1 MKKTIALIL
10 SATMTIHFFMA
21 PYTSVTACAKGID
34 DLKNTGS
41 TLIDNA
47 KKTGKT
53 AKESAEKA
61 SKTAKDTADTIS
73 QNAEKAGKTAKETAD
88 TISKNAKKAEETTRQ
103 TAEKASK
110 TAKDT
115 AEKAS
120 KAAKDTSEKAKAV
133 SDTIKKYAAKIDTKK
148 FKSGWDYASKY
159 TGTTIAALKG
169 KTYVNSVQSSITD
182 TSSLMQKEL
191 LKKVNSNNGFA
202 SSNSDFDNKYGSNY
216 YKTSKPSAKTQA
228 INFFEDYQRYYVETK
243 QNGGTPMNATEY
255 LGQYEKKNLDAI
267 YDSLYTG
274 KNKPA
279 SYNKYGLLTPKY
291 ILKQAIGAGAQAAI
305 INTAFAI
312 GPDVYAILVDAA
324 KTGKIDEKKLMETG
338 IEGVLA
344 GSEGFVEG
352 SVSSAIVIASQS
364 GKFGRS
370 YKNLAPET
378 VGTLT
383 VLIVDS
389 IRYGYQLSEGQ
400 ITEEEYGD
408 LMAQEIIIALA
419 SQTTGALVQALFPFI
434 PFAYVAGSMAGAML
448 ASAGYSAGKDLILE
462 VRGENGFETVVPES
476 HSSGQSL
483 ATSFMSNIKL
493 KDTISEFK
501 HKTVATIGNGKI
513 KVSI

>member
-202 SSNSDFDNKYGSNY
+202 SSNASFSRIFRRQRPYIGS
-216 YKTSKPSAKTQA
+216 SRRER
-228 INFFEDYQRYYVETK
+228 I
-243 QNGGTPMNATEY
+243 
-255 LGQYEKKNLDAI
+255 
-267 YDSLYTG
+267 
-274 KNKPA
+274 
-279 SYNKYGLLTPKY
+279 
-291 ILKQAIGAGAQAAI
+291 
-305 INTAFAI
+305 
-312 GPDVYAILVDAA
+312 
-324 KTGKIDEKKLMETG
+324 
-338 IEGVLA
+338 
-344 GSEGFVEG
+344 
-352 SVSSAIVIASQS
+352 
-364 GKFGRS
+364 
-370 YKNLAPET
+370 
-378 VGTLT
+378 
-383 VLIVDS
+383 
-389 IRYGYQLSEGQ
+389 
-400 ITEEEYGD
+400 
-408 LMAQEIIIALA
+408 
-419 SQTTGALVQALFPFI
+419 
-434 PFAYVAGSMAGAML
+434 
-448 ASAGYSAGKDLILE
+448 
-462 VRGENGFETVVPES
+462 
-476 HSSGQSL
+476 
-483 ATSFMSNIKL
+483 
-493 KDTISEFK
+493 
-501 HKTVATIGNGKI
+501 
-513 KVSI
+513 